1 MSTTVSVQL
10 TNEQMARLQQEAQRL
25 GKTPEDAIARLVE
38 ESLREREFPGI
49 EYRDVGDGREAFLKG
64 TRLQVWHL
72 RWYTDFNDDDIP
84 KMASEFNV
92 PPEIVADAF
101 AYGQRYADEI
111 EASLAENR
119 HIADNIEQYFPGVR
133 IVEIDASDS

>member
-10 TNEQMARLQQEAQRL
+10 TNEQMVRLEQEAQRL

-38 ESLREREFPGI
+38 ESLRERDFPYIEF
-49 EYRDVGDGREAFLKG
+49 RDAGVGREAFLKG

-72 RWYTDFNDDDIP
+72 RWHTNFDDEDIP
-84 KMASEFNV
+84 RLAAEFSV
-92 PPEIVADAF
+92 TPEAIADAF
-101 AYGQRYADEI
+101 AYGRRYADEI

-133 IVEIDASDS
+133 IVEIDASNS